1 MYKYNLMSKTRPAR
15 EEERRKGSGV
25 PCFWLRVVGG
35 GAGARGTW
43 TWHMVSCMIASLT
56 PEGLLCKIR
65 LEFHACS
72 QINHQQG
79 LMWGGHLFGAHRG
92 QSCSV
97 ASRLSRKGQHRVQAT
112 GRHTSHPRV
121 SQEDTDA
128 PQRGLST
135 PLTMAPNPVL
145 IRRSQRTRSSTGED
159 DLTMLRINI
168 CSSIHPS
175 IPFIHSTSR
184 SSIPCRLQGLL

>member
-1 MYKYNLMSKTRPAR
+1 MYKYNLMRKTRPAR
-15 EEERRKGSGV
+15 EEERRKGSEV

-35 GAGARGTW
+35 GQGEPGPGIW
-43 TWHMVSCMIASLT
+43 CHVWLLLLPLKVSSVRFPWNSMLS
-56 PEGLLCKIR
+56 P
-65 LEFHACS
+65 

-92 QSCSV
+92 QSSSV
-97 ASRLSRKGQHRVQAT
+97 ASYLSRKGQHRAQAT

-128 PQRGLST
+128 PQRGLSP

-159 DLTMLRINI
+159 DLR
-168 CSSIHPS
+168 CSELTSVHPS
-175 IPFIHSTSR
+175 IHSVHSFNK
-184 SSIPCRLQGLL
+184 

>member
-1 MYKYNLMSKTRPAR
+1 
-15 EEERRKGSGV
+15 
-25 PCFWLRVVGG
+25 
-35 GAGARGTW
+35 
-43 TWHMVSCMIASLT
+43 MVSCMIASLT
-56 PEGLLCKIR
+56 PAGLLCKIP
-65 LEFHACS
+65 LEFHAFS

-112 GRHTSHPRV
+112 GRHTSHPSV

-159 DLTMLRINI
+159 DLR
-168 CSSIHPS
+168 CSELTSVHPSIHPFRS
-175 IPFIHSTSR
+175 FIQQAGPLYR
-184 SSIPCRLQGLL
+184 ANCRGYCKG